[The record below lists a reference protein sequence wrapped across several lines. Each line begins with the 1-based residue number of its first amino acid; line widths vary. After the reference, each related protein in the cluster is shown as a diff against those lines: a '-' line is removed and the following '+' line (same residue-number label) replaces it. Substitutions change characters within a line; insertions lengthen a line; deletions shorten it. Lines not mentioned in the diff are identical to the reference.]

1 MVRHDRVM
9 TAEVLRLPDDPI
21 VGPVLEIVR
30 AEEPAPV
37 ASHSIRSY
45 LFARLLA
52 RHEGLVVG
60 RDVGEQALFAACVLH
75 DIGLTAR
82 GNGTQRF
89 EVDGADTAVAI
100 LAPLGV
106 PDGECSLIWEA
117 IALHTSPGI
126 AERRG
131 PLAYLTRGG
140 VGADFGSDPAVVT
153 DDEAAAIHDAY
164 PRQEMARSLVDAI
177 VAQARTSRVKA
188 PRYSIA
194 GELLRERTAGP
205 VTELEKATAA
215 ARWGN

>member
-1 MVRHDRVM
+1 MIRHDRVM
-9 TAEVLRLPDDPI
+9 TPDVLRVPDDPI

-30 AEEPAPV
+30 AEEPAPL
-37 ASHSIRSY
+37 ANHSIRSY

-60 RDVGEQALFAACVLH
+60 RDVGEQSLFAACVLH

-82 GNGTQRF
+82 GNGGQRF

-131 PLAYLTRGG
+131 PLAYLTRAG
-140 VGADFGSDPAVVT
+140 VGADFSGPAAVT

-164 PRQEMARSLVDAI
+164 PRLEMTTSLVDAI
-177 VAQARTSRVKA
+177 VGQARLNPGKA

-194 GELLRERTAGP
+194 GELLRERVAGSA
-205 VTELEKATAA
+205 TELEKAMAA

>member
-1 MVRHDRVM
+1 M
-9 TAEVLRLPDDPI
+9 TTDVLRLPDDPI
-21 VGPVLEIVR
+21 VGPVLEIIR
-30 AEEPAPV
+30 AEEPAPI
-37 ASHSIRSY
+37 ANHSIRSY

-52 RHEGLVVG
+52 RRDGLVIG

-75 DIGLTAR
+75 DIGLSAR

-100 LAPLGV
+100 LGPLGV
-106 PDGECSLIWEA
+106 PDDECSLIWEA

-131 PLAYLTRGG
+131 PLTYLTRAG
-140 VGADFGSDPAVVT
+140 VSADFAGPAVVT
-153 DDEAAAIHDAY
+153 DDEAATIHDAY
-164 PRQEMARSLVDAI
+164 PRLEMTTSLVDAI
-177 VAQARTSRVKA
+177 VDQARGNPAKA

-194 GELLRERTAGP
+194 GELLRERTASP
-205 VTELEKATAA
+205 VTEMEKAMAT

>member
-1 MVRHDRVM
+1 M
-9 TAEVLRLPDDPI
+9 TAELLRLPDDPI
-21 VGPVLEIVR
+21 TGPVLDIVR

-37 ASHSIRSY
+37 ANHSIRSY

-52 RHEGLVVG
+52 RHEGLA
-60 RDVGEQALFAACVLH
+60 VGEQALFAACVLH

-106 PDGECSLIWEA
+106 PDGDCSLIWEA

-131 PLAYLTRGG
+131 PLAYLTRAG
-140 VGADFGSDPAVVT
+140 VGADFGRGPVT
-153 DDEAAAIHDAY
+153 DDDAAAIHDAY
-164 PRQEMARSLVDAI
+164 PRLEMTTALVDAI
-177 VAQARTSRVKA
+177 VAQARGNPAKA
-188 PRYSIA
+188 PRYTLP
-194 GELLRERTAGP
+194 GELVRERAAGP
-205 VTELEKATAA
+205 ATDMEKAAA
-215 ARWGN
+215 SARWGN

>member
-1 MVRHDRVM
+1 MSID
-9 TAEVLRLPDDPI
+9 VLCFPDDPI

-30 AEEPAPV
+30 AEEPAPI
-37 ASHSIRSY
+37 ANHSIRSF

-52 RHEGLVVG
+52 RHKGLVIG

-100 LAPLGV
+100 LATLGV
-106 PDGECSLIWEA
+106 PDGERSTIWEA

-131 PLAYLTRGG
+131 PLAHLTRIG
-140 VGADFGSDPAVVT
+140 VWADFAGPAAIT
-153 DDEAAAIHDAY
+153 DDEAAEIHNAY
-164 PRQEMARSLVDAI
+164 PRLEMTTSLIDTI
-177 VAQARTSRVKA
+177 VGQARTNPAKA
-188 PRYSIA
+188 PRYTIA
-194 GELLRERTAGP
+194 GELLRERTSYP
-205 VTELEKATAA
+205 LTEMEKAMAT
-215 ARWGN
+215 ARWGI

>member
-1 MVRHDRVM
+1 M
-9 TAEVLRLPDDPI
+9 TPDVLRLPDDPI
-21 VGPVLEIVR
+21 AGPVLEIVH

-37 ASHSIRSY
+37 ANHSIRSF

-60 RDVGEQALFAACVLH
+60 QDVAEQTLFAACVLH

-82 GNGTQRF
+82 GNGSQRF
-89 EVDGADTAVAI
+89 EVDGADIAVAI

-106 PDGECSLIWEA
+106 PDDECALIWEA
-117 IALHTSPGI
+117 IALHTSAGI

-131 PLAYLTRGG
+131 PLAYLTRAGI
-140 VGADFGSDPAVVT
+140 GADFTGPAAVT

-164 PRQEMARSLVDAI
+164 PRLEMATSLVDAI
-177 VAQARTSRVKA
+177 VGQARTNPVKA
-188 PRYSIA
+188 PRYTIA
-194 GELLRERTAGP
+194 GELLRERAEGSATA
-205 VTELEKATAA
+205 LEKAAAA

>member
-1 MVRHDRVM
+1 M
-9 TAEVLRLPDDPI
+9 TTDALRLPDDPI
-21 VGPVLEIVR
+21 VGPVLEIIR
-30 AEEPAPV
+30 AEEPAPI
-37 ASHSIRSY
+37 ANHSIRSY

-52 RHEGLVVG
+52 RRDGLVIG
-60 RDVGEQALFAACVLH
+60 RDVGEQALFAACALH
-75 DIGLTAR
+75 DIGLSAR

-100 LAPLGV
+100 LGPLGV
-106 PDGECSLIWEA
+106 PDDECSLIWEA

-131 PLAYLTRGG
+131 PLTYLTRAG
-140 VGADFGSDPAVVT
+140 VGADFAGPAVVT

-164 PRQEMARSLVDAI
+164 PRLEMTTSLVDAI
-177 VAQARTSRVKA
+177 VDQASANPTKA

-205 VTELEKATAA
+205 VTEMEKAMAT

>member
-1 MVRHDRVM
+1 M
-9 TAEVLRLPDDPI
+9 TAEAARLPDDPI

-30 AEEPAPV
+30 AEEPAPI
-37 ASHSIRSY
+37 ANHSIRSY

-60 RDVGEQALFAACVLH
+60 RDVGEQALFASCVLH
-75 DIGLTAR
+75 DIGLSAR
-82 GNGTQRF
+82 GNGSQRF
-89 EVDGADTAVAI
+89 EVDGADAAVAI

-106 PDGECSLIWEA
+106 PDGECALIWEA
-117 IALHTSPGI
+117 IALHTSAGI

-131 PLAYLTRGG
+131 PLAYLTRLG
-140 VGADFGSDPAVVT
+140 VGADFGGPLAVT

-164 PRQEMARSLVDAI
+164 PRQEMATSLVDAI
-177 VAQARTSRVKA
+177 VTQARASPVKA

-194 GELLRERTAGP
+194 GELLRERSAGP
-205 VTELEKATAA
+205 ATTLEMATAA

>member
-1 MVRHDRVM
+1 M
-9 TAEVLRLPDDPI
+9 TTDVLCLPDDPI
-21 VGPVLEIVR
+21 VGPVLEIIR
-30 AEEPAPV
+30 AEEPAPI
-37 ASHSIRSY
+37 ANHSIRSY

-52 RHEGLVVG
+52 RRDGLVIG

-75 DIGLTAR
+75 DIGLSAR

-100 LAPLGV
+100 LGPLGV
-106 PDGECSLIWEA
+106 LDDECSLIWEA

-131 PLAYLTRGG
+131 PLTYLTRAG
-140 VGADFGSDPAVVT
+140 VGADFAGPAVVT

-164 PRQEMARSLVDAI
+164 PRLEMTTSLVDAI
-177 VAQARTSRVKA
+177 VHQARGNPAKA

-205 VTELEKATAA
+205 VTEMEKAMTT

>member
-1 MVRHDRVM
+1 M
-9 TAEVLRLPDDPI
+9 TSEVLQLPDDP
-21 VGPVLEIVR
+21 VAGPVLEIVR
-30 AEEPAPV
+30 AEEPASV
-37 ASHSIRSY
+37 ANHSIRSF

-82 GNGTQRF
+82 GNGSQRF

-106 PDGECSLIWEA
+106 PDAECSLIWEA

-131 PLAYLTRGG
+131 PLAYLTRAG
-140 VGADFGSDPAVVT
+140 VGIDFGGGPAVVT

-164 PRQEMARSLVDAI
+164 PRLEMATSLVDAI
-177 VAQARTSRVKA
+177 VAQARANPAKA
-188 PRYSIA
+188 ARYSIA
-194 GELLRERTAGP
+194 GELLRERDASPATG
-205 VTELEKATAA
+205 LEKAAAA
-215 ARWGN
+215 ARWGS

>member
-1 MVRHDRVM
+1 M
-9 TAEVLRLPDDPI
+9 TKDVLRLPEDPI
-21 VGPVLEIVR
+21 AGPVLEIIR
-30 AEEPAPV
+30 SDEPEPV
-37 ASHSIRSY
+37 ANHSIRSY

-82 GNGTQRF
+82 GNGRQRF

-106 PDGECSLIWEA
+106 PDGERSAIWEA

-131 PLAYLTRGG
+131 PLAYLTRAGIA
-140 VGADFGSDPAVVT
+140 ADFGGPAAVT
-153 DDEAAAIHDAY
+153 DDEAAAIHAAY
-164 PRQEMARSLVDAI
+164 PRLEMTTALVDAI
-177 VAQARTSRVKA
+177 VTQARANPVKA

-194 GELLRERTAGP
+194 GELLRERAASP
-205 VTELEKATAA
+205 RTELEKAATA

>member
-1 MVRHDRVM
+1 M
-9 TAEVLRLPDDPI
+9 TTDVLRLPDDPI

-30 AEEPAPV
+30 AEES
-37 ASHSIRSY
+37 ASIANHSIRSY

-52 RHEGLVVG
+52 RREGLAAG

-106 PDGECSLIWEA
+106 PDDQCSLIWEA

-131 PLAYLTRGG
+131 PLTYLTRAG
-140 VGADFGSDPAVVT
+140 VLADFAGPAVVT

-164 PRQEMARSLVDAI
+164 PRLEMTTSLVDAI
-177 VAQARTSRVKA
+177 VDQARANPAKA
-188 PRYSIA
+188 PRYTIA

-205 VTELEKATAA
+205 VTEMEKAMAT

>member
-1 MVRHDRVM
+1 M
-9 TAEVLRLPDDPI
+9 TTDALRLPDDPI
-21 VGPVLEIVR
+21 VGPVLEIIR
-30 AEEPAPV
+30 AEEPAPI
-37 ASHSIRSY
+37 ANHSIRSY

-52 RHEGLVVG
+52 RRDGLVIG

-75 DIGLTAR
+75 DIGLSAR

-100 LAPLGV
+100 LGPLGV
-106 PDGECSLIWEA
+106 PDDECSLIWEA

-131 PLAYLTRGG
+131 PLTYLTRAG
-140 VGADFGSDPAVVT
+140 VGADFAGPAVVT

-164 PRQEMARSLVDAI
+164 PRLEMTTSLVDAI
-177 VAQARTSRVKA
+177 VDQARGNPAKA
-188 PRYSIA
+188 PRYTIA

-205 VTELEKATAA
+205 VTEMEKAMTT